1 MKKSYQKLT
10 MWVISI
16 QHSDIICASVNSSV
30 NNVGLNEEII
40 GGSGTARSRDFNVWD
55 DEWDWEGDE

>member
-1 MKKSYQKLT
+1 

-16 QHSDIICASVNSSV
+16 QHSDIICTSVNSSV